1 MSLSFEDLRTIIS
14 SGKKTE
20 FAKAMGNVLTEK
32 QNNLPDFYD
41 FYGKLIKEDII
52 FTLSKCY
59 IRFRKYAQRI
69 LSLDQLMEMDKILM
83 ENYALSKH
91 EPIEYCFLGSIYRIG
106 ATWASSLFGVIYI
119 TKLRVIGLGI
129 YHQSSGVR
137 AIAKAVSSSIY
148 DTSHKAFRHSMQK
161 TLGDDFS
168 EAELTKFDHF
178 YPIINMYN
186 IKKKKDIIV
195 YTTKLEYEKK
205 GKTKTIKLT
214 IKLKPEKE
222 KNEDKIAFTTKK
234 EDLLN
239 KIESFL
245 LSYQ

>member
-14 SGKKTE
+14 SGKKKQ
-20 FAKAMGNVLTEK
+20 FAKAMFEVLTEK

-59 IRFRKYAQRI
+59 FSFRNYAESI
-69 LSLDQLMEMDKILM
+69 LSINQLREMDKILM

-91 EPIEYCFLGSIYRIG
+91 EPIEYCFLGSIFRIG
-106 ATWASSLFGVIYI
+106 ATWGSSLFGVIYI
-119 TKLRVIGLGI
+119 TKLRVIGLGL

-137 AIAKAVSSSIY
+137 AIAKAISSSIY
-148 DTSHKAFRHSMQK
+148 DTSHNAFRHSMQK

-214 IKLKPEKE
+214 IKLIPKKE
-222 KNEDKIAFTTKK
+222 KNEDKNTFAIRK
-234 EDLLN
+234 EELLN

>member
-1 MSLSFEDLRTIIS
+1 MSSEDLRTLIS
-14 SGKKTE
+14 SGKKSK
-20 FAKAMGNVLTEK
+20 FAKAMAEVLREK
-32 QNNLPDFYD
+32 QNNLPDFYE
-41 FYGKLIKEDII
+41 FFGKLIKEDTN

-69 LSLDQLMEMDKILM
+69 LSIDQLREMDKILM

-91 EPIEYCFLGSIYRIG
+91 EPIEYCFLGSIFRIG
-106 ATWASSLFGVIYI
+106 ATWGSSLFGVIYI
-119 TKLRVIGLGI
+119 TKLRVIGLGS

-137 AIAKAVSSSIY
+137 AIAKAVSSSIS

-195 YTTKLEYEKK
+195 YTTKLEYEEK
-205 GKTKTIKLT
+205 GKTKTKKLT

-222 KNEDKIAFTTKK
+222 KNEDKIAFATRK
-234 EDLLN
+234 EEILN
-239 KIESFL
+239 KIESL
-245 LSYQ
+245 LLAYQ